1 MSPQPLVLVPSHL
14 PSISCH
20 TYASPP
26 VIPAVFSGNPE
37 EEPETP
43 GPPHH
48 RVADGTK
55 IMDSRLHGND
65 RGRDGH
71 DTGRGRCDTGRGSHH
86 TGKREVA
93 FSGALVICSRRLALV
108 LSLPPSRS
116 LFSPRPTPC
125 RSRVPPSVIPAVFSG
140 NPEEEPETPGP
151 FSPPGG
157 GRDKDHG
164 FPFARE

>member
-20 TYASPP
+20 TYASPS

-55 IMDSRLHGND
+55 IMDFRLHGND
-65 RGRDGH
+65 IGRDGH
-71 DTGRGRCDTGRGSHH
+71 DTGRGRCDTGRGRHH
-86 TGKREVA
+86 TGEREVA
-93 FSGALVICSRRLALV
+93 FSRALAICSRRLALV
-108 LSLPPSRS
+108 LSLPPSRPLS
-116 LFSPRPTPC
+116 LSPPLPVTSAVPLPVLPASHPLSFPRPALC
-125 RSRVPPSVIPAVFSG
+125 HSRSF
-140 NPEEEPETPGP
+140 
-151 FSPPGG
+151 
-157 GRDKDHG
+157 
-164 FPFARE
+164 